1 MRDVR
6 AAFLVESAPAWHR
19 RTTMRSPRLAG
30 SWWLLACLAPLGCA
44 ALPLLPLATPTDR
57 TEISPP
63 GEDGTQY
70 VMVEGGRLTS
80 AKILERRWKTTVRQ
94 ICDGDAMELSQ
105 SSYARRQG
113 GIVRHRIHEGYVRCV
128 LPSGSE
134 PGASPNAPTAAEAT
148 APKPSQPD
156 RPRRRRRASPTVVG
170 RR

>member
-1 MRDVR
+1 MRLPW
-6 AAFLVESAPAWHR
+6 LV
-19 RTTMRSPRLAG
+19 G

-44 ALPLLPLATPTDR
+44 ALPLLPLAAPTDR

-80 AKILERRWKTTVRQ
+80 AKLLERRWKSTVRQ
-94 ICDGDAMELSQ
+94 TCEGEAMELSQ

-113 GIVRHRIHEGYVRCV
+113 GIVRSRIHEGYVRCV
-128 LPSGSE
+128 LPSEAE
-134 PGASPNAPTAAEAT
+134 PGASPRAPTAAEAT
-148 APKPSQPD
+148 ASKPTRPD
-156 RPRRRRRASPTVVG
+156 RPRRRRRVEPTAVG